1 MSASTA
7 PAAPSRAA
15 LGAAFAAIYLCW
27 GATFL
32 ALRYAV
38 AEIPPLLTIA
48 IRCAGGALVLLAWL
62 AARRRLV
69 PVPASLWWRI
79 AAAGTLLFLGC
90 HGLLAWAE
98 QRVTS
103 GEAALFMAGIPL
115 WLVFLDAV
123 LTRQVPSAG
132 VLAGLA
138 LGLLGMAVLAS
149 SDAAASAPG
158 GAAVGVLDR
167 LALLASGF
175 CWAAGS
181 LVGRDR
187 AGRLPAAQ
195 TTALQL
201 LAGSGVVLAASA
213 ALGEAGSW
221 SAAGV
226 SGRAAGAMAF
236 LVLGGTVLGFGA
248 YSWLLRVATPAA
260 VGTYAFVNPVVAL
273 GLAALVGDGAIT
285 GRGLLAA
292 VLVVA
297 GVAAIWA
304 GSRRAGAKAAA
315 AAPPPARA
323 GAPAPRAGGG
333 DGGLRPADT
342 RVPPAAREAA
352 G

>member
-1 MSASTA
+1 VSA
-7 PAAPSRAA
+7 PPPPPPSRLA

-62 AARRRLV
+62 GVRGKLV
-69 PVPASLWWRI
+69 PVAASLWWRI
-79 AAAGTLLFLGC
+79 AAAGPLLFLGC

-115 WLVFLDAV
+115 WLVTIDAV
-123 LTRQVPSAG
+123 LTRRLPSAG
-132 VLAGLA
+132 VIAGLV
-138 LGLLGMAVLAS
+138 LGLLGMGVLAS
-149 SDAAASAPG
+149 GDAGTPGTSGGILERVGLLVSD
-158 GAAVGVLDR
+158 
-167 LALLASGF
+167 F

-187 AGRLPAAQ
+187 EGRLPAAQ

-201 LAGSGVVLAASA
+201 LAGSVVVLAASA
-213 ALGEAGSW
+213 AFGEAGSW

-236 LVLGGTVLGFGA
+236 LILGGTVLGFGA

-273 GLAALVGDGAIT
+273 ALAALVGDGSVS

-292 VLVVA
+292 VLVVT

-304 GSRRAGAKAAA
+304 GNRRAAKAAA
-315 AAPPPARA
+315 AAPPPSRASRQVPRA
-323 GAPAPRAGGG
+323 GAGG
-333 DGGLRPADT
+333 DGLRPADT
-342 RVPPAAREAA
+342 HVPPAASEVA

>member
-1 MSASTA
+1 VTA
-7 PAAPSRAA
+7 RTEPAPPPGA
-15 LGAAFAAIYLCW
+15 LVAAFAAIYLCW

-32 ALRYAV
+32 AIRYAV
-38 AEIPPLLTIA
+38 ADIPPLLTIA
-48 IRCAGGALVLLAWL
+48 IRCAAGGMVLLVWL
-62 AARRRLV
+62 GVRGRLV

-115 WLVFLDAV
+115 WLVSLDAV
-123 LTRQVPSAG
+123 LTGRLPPAAVI
-132 VLAGLA
+132 AGLA
-138 LGLLGMAVLAS
+138 LGVFGMGVLAS
-149 SDAAASAPG
+149 GNAAAG
-158 GAAVGVLDR
+158 GNADSSGGVLER
-167 LALLASGF
+167 VALLVSDL

-181 LVGRDR
+181 MVGRDR
-187 AGRLPAAQ
+187 QARLPVAQ

-201 LAGSGVVLAASA
+201 MAGSIVVMAASSA
-213 ALGEAGSW
+213 AGELGSW
-221 SAAGV
+221 SPVAV
-226 SGRAAGAMAF
+226 SGRAIGAMAF

-248 YSWLLRVATPAA
+248 YSWLLRVASPAA

-273 GLAALVGDGAIT
+273 GLAALFGDGTIT
-285 GRGLLAA
+285 GRGLVAA

-304 GSRRAGAKAAA
+304 GTRRAATAAA
-315 AAPPPARA
+315 AAPPSHRGAGQVPRAA
-323 GAPAPRAGGG
+323 GAAA
-333 DGGLRPADT
+333 DLRPPDT
-342 RVPPAAREAA
+342 RVPPAASEAA

>member
-1 MSASTA
+1 MTVRTE
-7 PAAPSRAA
+7 PVPSRPA
-15 LGAAFAAIYLCW
+15 LIAAFAAIYLCW

-48 IRCAGGALVLLAWL
+48 MRCAAGGLVLLAWL
-62 AARRRLV
+62 GARGRLV
-69 PVPASLWWRI
+69 PVPGYLWWRI

-90 HGLLAWAE
+90 HGILAWAE

-103 GEAALFMAGIPL
+103 GEAALFMASIPL
-115 WLVFLDAV
+115 WLVSLDAI
-123 LTRQVPSAG
+123 LTRRLPTGG
-132 VLAGLA
+132 VIAGLA
-138 LGLLGMAVLAS
+138 LGVLGVGVLAS
-149 SDAAASAPG
+149 GDATVTGGPG
-158 GAAVGVLDR
+158 GSGGMLERVG
-167 LALLASGF
+167 LLVSDG

-187 AGRLPAAQ
+187 EGRLPAGQ

-201 LAGSGVVLAASA
+201 MAGSAVVLAASA
-213 ALGEAGSW
+213 AFGELGSW
-221 SAAGV
+221 SPAAV
-226 SGRAAGAMAF
+226 SGRAVGAMTF

-273 GLAALVGDGAIT
+273 GLAALVGDGTIT

-304 GSRRAGAKAAA
+304 GTRRPATAEAAA
-315 AAPPPARA
+315 RSSRPAA
-323 GAPAPRAGGG
+323 GELPRAAAGGA
-333 DGGLRPADT
+333 GLRPTDT
-342 RVPPAAREAA
+342 RGPPAASEAA

>member
-1 MSASTA
+1 MSA
-7 PAAPSRAA
+7 PAASQPSRLA

-32 ALRYAV
+32 AIRYAV
-38 AEIPPLLTIA
+38 AEIPPLFTIA
-48 IRCAGGALVLLAWL
+48 IRCAGGAIVLLAWL
-62 AARRRLV
+62 GIRGKLV
-69 PVPASLWWRI
+69 PVAASVWWRI

-115 WLVFLDAV
+115 WLVTIDAV
-123 LTRQVPSAG
+123 MARRLPSAG
-132 VLAGLA
+132 VVAGLV
-138 LGLLGMAVLAS
+138 LGLLGMVVLAS
-149 SDAAASAPG
+149 GDTGTPG
-158 GAAVGVLDR
+158 
-167 LALLASGF
+167 ASGGLLERAGLLVSDF

-187 AGRLPAAQ
+187 QARLPAAQ

-201 LAGSGVVLAASA
+201 LAGSVVVLAASA
-213 ALGEAGSW
+213 AFGEVGSW
-221 SAAGV
+221 APVAV

-236 LVLGGTVLGFGA
+236 LILGGTVLGFGA

-273 GLAALVGDGAIT
+273 GLAALVGDGSIT

-292 VLVVA
+292 ILVVT

-304 GSRRAGAKAAA
+304 GNRRAAKAAA
-315 AAPPPARA
+315 AAPPTRRASGQGPRA
-323 GAPAPRAGGG
+323 GAGA
-333 DGGLRPADT
+333 DGLRPADT
-342 RVPPAAREAA
+342 RVPPVASEAA